1 MKNYV
6 IIRIVAEDTGNVI
19 RAFEGEPTDI
29 VLFNENI
36 TQSFVNQTGGISI
49 IIELSI
55 DFPL

>member
-6 IIRIVAEDTGNVI
+6 IIRIVAEGTGNVI